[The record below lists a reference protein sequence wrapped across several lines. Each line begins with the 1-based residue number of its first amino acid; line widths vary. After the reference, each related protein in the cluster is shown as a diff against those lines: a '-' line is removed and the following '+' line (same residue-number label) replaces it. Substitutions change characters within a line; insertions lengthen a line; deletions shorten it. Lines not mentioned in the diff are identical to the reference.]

1 MLVSCVIEQP
11 NSQNKTENFGEPV
24 LVESRSFV
32 ATRAFLSRL
41 APFCRDSRPFV
52 ATRDLLS

>member
-11 NSQNKTENFGEPV
+11 NSQNKTENFGEPF
-24 LVESRSFV
+24 SRSLV

-41 APFCRDSRPFV
+41 ALICRDSRLFV
-52 ATRDLLS
+52 ATREAR

>member
-24 LVESRSFV
+24 LVELRLFCRYSRLSV
-32 ATRAFLSRL
+32 ATREARQLVRW
-41 APFCRDSRPFV
+41 PQGVVKHGR
-52 ATRDLLS
+52 